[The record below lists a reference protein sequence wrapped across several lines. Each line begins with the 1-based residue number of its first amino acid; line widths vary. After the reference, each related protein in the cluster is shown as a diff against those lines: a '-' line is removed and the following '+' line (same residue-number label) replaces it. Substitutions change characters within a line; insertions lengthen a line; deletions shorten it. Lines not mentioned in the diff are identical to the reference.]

1 MHASAV
7 DREALVVG
15 MALVPG
21 FVSRNRS
28 FRLFEDPEVR
38 RARRRAGVLRGIV
51 RHLTGAHGIVQ
62 DVTVARG
69 AESFELRYTVPGLR
83 VSRHA
88 SLTELELSCVR
99 YLAARACAPG
109 MHATA
114 EDRVAI
120 EAALR
125 RLSAG
130 LRLSEIEARTT

>member
-1 MHASAV
+1 MHTVAV

-28 FRLFEDPEVR
+28 FRLFEDPDVR
-38 RARRRAGVLRGIV
+38 RARRRAVLLRGIV
-51 RHLTGAHGIVQ
+51 RQLTGAHG
-62 DVTVARG
+62 TVEGVAVVHG
-69 AESFELRYTVPGLR
+69 AESFELRYTLPALR
-83 VSRHA
+83 VHRHA
-88 SLTELELSCVR
+88 TLTELELACVR
-99 YLAARACAPG
+99 YLAARACAPA

-130 LRLSEIEARTT
+130 LRLSEIDVRLP

>member
-28 FRLFEDPEVR
+28 FRLFEDPDVR
-38 RARRRAGVLRGIV
+38 RARRRAAVLRGIV
-51 RHLTGAHGIVQ
+51 RQLTGAHGSV
-62 DVTVARG
+62 
-69 AESFELRYTVPGLR
+69 ESVSVVHGPDLVELRYDVPGLR
-83 VSRHA
+83 VHRHA
-88 SLTELELSCVR
+88 SLTELELACVR

-109 MHATA
+109 LHATA

>member
-1 MHASAV
+1 MRASAV
-7 DREALVVG
+7 DRDALVVG

-28 FRLFEDPEVR
+28 FRLFEDPDVR

-51 RHLTGAHGIVQ
+51 RQLTGAYGVVKDVAVVHG
-62 DVTVARG
+62 G
-69 AESFELRYTVPGLR
+69 ESFELRYTVPGLR
-83 VSRHA
+83 VNRHA